1 MLHDG
6 VPLPDHQGTRGQ
18 AVKPGKACK
27 WCHILGV
34 VYGVSLAYD
43 RGPRWLSLLLM
54 IASLLAAVWI
64 ISAQYDQP

>member
-1 MLHDG
+1 M
-6 VPLPDHQGTRGQ
+6 
-18 AVKPGKACK
+18 KPGKACK